1 MNLKHYRKKSGF
13 HLREMAE
20 LLGVNQ
26 NTYQAI
32 EYGFRRCTPDLAARI
47 ESATGGAVTA
57 AELLAHLIPHGYA
70 LVRQEGGEHESAPA
84 QVEGVV
90 EQPVVEVAP

>member
-1 MNLKHYRKKSGF
+1 MDLKQYRKEIGF

-20 LLGVNQ
+20 LLGVNP

-47 ESATGGAVTA
+47 EAATHGAVTA
-57 AELLAHLIPHGYA
+57 AELLAHLIPPGYS
-70 LVRQEGGEHESAPA
+70 LVRVEDGEPVEHLPPSPVDGQVVRVES
-84 QVEGVV
+84 
-90 EQPVVEVAP
+90 